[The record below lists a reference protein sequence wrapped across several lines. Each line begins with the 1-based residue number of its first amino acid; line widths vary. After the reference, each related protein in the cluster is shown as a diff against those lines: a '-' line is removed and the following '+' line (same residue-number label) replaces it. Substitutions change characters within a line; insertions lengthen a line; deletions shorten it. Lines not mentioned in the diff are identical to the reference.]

1 MHICDSEEC
10 FCEEGACSC
19 PRSSLAEKRR
29 GTYEGGFDNA
39 LNALGSH
46 LGVNGDER
54 TSWYYTWSATS
65 NKVAGQ
71 AGVRHVAIM
80 IYSAESAAALCQS
93 SAQPGTPYHAY

>member
-1 MHICDSEEC
+1 MIQKNVSV
-10 FCEEGACSC
+10 
-19 PRSSLAEKRR
+19 RR
-29 GTYEGGFDNA
+29 ARAAVLVQASQKKGVGTYEGGFDNA